1 MNSSF
6 PRFLESR
13 LLNWEQFEAKFNKKY
28 KNTNLC
34 RILLYSD
41 FLSCTI
47 SPISLPHHLWRR
59 REQGDHVGG
68 HDHDHVYH
76 DGDHAHDMDGGE
88 DDNDGEISYSSD
100 EPPRPDR
107 GFNSPFDAKHSC
119 RHWKVKTI
127 LTISQLL
134 SSS

>member
-1 MNSSF
+1 MKQN
-6 PRFLESR
+6 LT
-13 LLNWEQFEAKFNKKY
+13 KKY

-34 RILLYSD
+34 RILLFSD

-59 REQGDHVGG
+59 REQGDHDGG
-68 HDHDHVYH
+68 HDHDHDGGHDHDHDHGYH
-76 DGDHAHDMDGGE
+76 DGDGDHDMDGGE

>member
-1 MNSSF
+1 MKQN
-6 PRFLESR
+6 LT
-13 LLNWEQFEAKFNKKY
+13 
-28 KNTNLC
+28 KNTKTQTC
-34 RILLYSD
+34 AEFYFSQI
-41 FLSCTI
+41 SCLALFPPFPSHI
-47 SPISLPHHLWRR
+47 IF
-59 REQGDHVGG
+59 GDGESKVIMMVVMTMIIDRG
-68 HDHDHVYH
+68 YH